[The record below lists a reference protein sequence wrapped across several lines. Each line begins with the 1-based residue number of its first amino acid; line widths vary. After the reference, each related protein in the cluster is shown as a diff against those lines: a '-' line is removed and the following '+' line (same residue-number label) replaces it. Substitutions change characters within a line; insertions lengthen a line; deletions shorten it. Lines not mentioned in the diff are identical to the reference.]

1 MGGLHGCRRMT
12 HVCSSRTLRRWL
24 GGADGSLSADSP
36 ETDDTALPP
45 PSPQEPCEWTAERA
59 CDGGFRA
66 DPHAGGARSFLDLL
80 LTECQRIT
88 MSAGRV
94 LVAGTEE
101 PLAPLWTGGFLQW
114 NKSPR

>member
-45 PSPQEPCEWTAERA
+45 PPLQEPCEWTAECA
-59 CDGGFRA
+59 
-66 DPHAGGARSFLDLL
+66 
-80 LTECQRIT
+80 T
-88 MSAGRV
+88 
-94 LVAGTEE
+94 VASELIPMPEGHEVS
-101 PLAPLWTGGFLQW
+101 WT
-114 NKSPR
+114 SC